1 MDVNFFN
8 KLIKFQG
15 FESDKDRTN
24 VVYKIV
30 FPDNTVYIGKTNL
43 SIDSRIHDHC
53 KDSRNPKT
61 LVNKKINEVDSFK
74 VIRLCNFED
83 PSRLAFAEKKL
94 IQDYAIKLLSVIE
107 GNKNPKLVSSKIPVI
122 NNYMLNEQFYF

>member
-1 MDVNFFN
+1 MANIFFN
-8 KLIKFQG
+8 KTVEFQG
-15 FESDKDRTN
+15 FDSDKDRTN

-30 FPDNTVYIGKTNL
+30 FPDDTVYIGKTSL

-53 KDSRNPKT
+53 KDSINPKT
-61 LVNKKINEVDSFK
+61 LVNKKINEVDRFK

-83 PSRLAFAEKKL
+83 PYRLAFAEKKL
-94 IQDYAIKLLSVIE
+94 IQDYAIKILSVIE
-107 GNKNPKLVSSKIPVI
+107 GNKNPKLVSSKIPII